1 MPITISARALL
12 FFFLI
17 SLPGFSQSG
26 SASLIKKVDG
36 FSHPESVLANKADDV
51 LYVSNIGGDLKD
63 DGFISKVSPD
73 GTMIEQKW
81 VTGLNDPKGMW
92 LLGDKLYVTDLT
104 ELVEIDIN
112 SKRITRKIHA
122 IGAQNLN
129 DITADNAGNV
139 YISDTGKSSI
149 YELERNNSRLSE
161 WMSSTDLKN
170 PNGLITSGGNIF
182 IAAWGTNGDGD
193 LLKVGLE
200 SKRIEEITSNG
211 LGNLDGIQ
219 RIGDEFL
226 VSDWATGK
234 VYQIDR
240 DGHVTEILTSEQSS
254 GDILYLDS
262 RNYLILPMNKQ
273 NSVWWYQLN

>member
-1 MPITISARALL
+1 MTITISTRALL

-17 SLPGFSQSG
+17 SFPGFAQSDSG
-26 SASLIKKVDG
+26 SLIKKVDG

-73 GTMIEQKW
+73 GNMIEQKW
-81 VTGLNDPKGMW
+81 VAALNDPRGMW
-92 LLGDKLYVTDLT
+92 LLGDKLYVTDNT

-112 SKRITRKIHA
+112 SKRITRKMHA
-122 IGAQNLN
+122 KGAGMLK

-139 YISDTGKSSI
+139 YISDTGNSSI
-149 YELERNNSRLSE
+149 YVLERNNSRLSV
-161 WMSSTDLKN
+161 WMSSPDLKN
-170 PNGLITSGGNIF
+170 PNGLLTSGGNIF
-182 IAAWGTNGDGD
+182 IAAGGQKGEGD

-200 SKRIEEITSNG
+200 SKKIEDITNKG

-219 RIGDEFL
+219 RMGDEFL
-226 VSDWATGK
+226 VSDGATGN
-234 VYQIDR
+234 VYRIDR
-240 DGHVTEILTSEQSS
+240 DGHTTQVLSSEQGS
-254 GDILYLDS
+254 GDILYLEA

-273 NSVWWYQLN
+273 NSVLWYELD